1 MTRRAKDPPLSIRH
15 RVALFLRLYDGMKQ
29 NPFGG
34 PQRITYRVTIGGPD
48 EGAEVL
54 GVDQQDLE
62 SYLTRFRQLISPGD
76 HAYLADLL
84 RDLPRHV
91 ADEGLRDRLA
101 TARAE
106 WKAAQGVPSQIAA
119 FTMGRFA
126 AGRETARLYFY
137 GVGIIHS
144 DARMVALWD
153 SLPEHKRQ
161 LVKWAF
167 LQYEAKVRKVAND
180 LHHIIREAAEGGHW
194 RDEPIDLSA

>member
-1 MTRRAKDPPLSIRH
+1 
-15 RVALFLRLYDGMKQ
+15 MKQ

-34 PQRITYRVTIGGPD
+34 PQKITFRVSLGGPE

-62 SYLTRFRQLISPGD
+62 SYLTRFRQLISPKD
-76 HAYLADLL
+76 HANLEALL

-91 ADEGLRDRLA
+91 ADDGLRARLA
-101 TARAE
+101 VTRSA
-106 WKAAQGVPSQIAA
+106 WIAAQGVPSQIAY
-119 FTMGRFA
+119 MSLGRFA

-144 DARMVALWD
+144 DPRMVALWD
-153 SLPEHKRQ
+153 QLPEHKRQ
-161 LVKWAF
+161 LVKWSF

-180 LHHIIREAAEGGHW
+180 LHQILREAAEGGHW
-194 RDEPIDLSA
+194 RDDPIDLSA